1 VTFDFDVAIVGGGPA
16 GSSTALHMVRRE
28 RIAARRVVMLERAK
42 HPRDKPCAGAVSS
55 WGLETLAA
63 IGVPLSVPH
72 VPMRGLRVFAGDACG
87 THVSP
92 LGVVVRRAEFDASLW
107 KAAAD
112 AGVVVHDGEAVTGVE
127 RLPGGWKV
135 STPVRTVSA
144 RFLAAC
150 DGSGSIVR
158 KALGFREAARKGH
171 LYVAETPAALGDEA
185 TREGLC
191 DFDLRVADDGIDGY
205 YWDFP
210 TLVDGKPGVNR
221 GIYHANLHPRSD
233 VKASFARALSRRGI
247 DIDRVRIKPFST
259 RPLVRGTRFAFER
272 LALVGEAAGIDRVT
286 GEGIAQA
293 ILTGALASKHLARA
307 LRLRSGSVGNEGDVS
322 LEGYQRDVMRDR
334 VGRHMRQSAWLAE
347 HVYGSRGASWRALF
361 AREPLARELGARWYS
376 GSSLAWTEKARL
388 GTKLALALASG

>member
-1 VTFDFDVAIVGGGPA
+1 MTFDFDVAIVGGGPA
-16 GSSTALHMVRRE
+16 GSSTALHLVRRE
-28 RIAARRVVMLERAK
+28 HVAAERVLVLERAK

-55 WGLETLAA
+55 WGLDALDA
-63 IGVPLSVPH
+63 IGVPLSVPS
-72 VPMRGLRVFAGDACG
+72 VPMRGLRIFAGDACG

-107 KAAAD
+107 KAALD
-112 AGVVVHDGEAVTGVE
+112 EGVVARDGEAVSGVE
-127 RLPGGWKV
+127 RFSGGWKV
-135 STPVRTVSA
+135 STSKGTLRA
-144 RFLAAC
+144 RLLAAC

-158 KALGFREAARKGH
+158 KALGHREPARKGH
-171 LYVAETPAALGDEA
+171 LYVAETLASPGDDA
-185 TREGLC
+185 RREGLC

-233 VKASFARALSRRGI
+233 LKSSFGRALARRGV
-247 DIDRVRIKPFST
+247 DIERVRIKPFST

-293 ILTGALASKHLARA
+293 ILTGGLASKHLARA
-307 LRLRSGSVGNEGDVS
+307 LRTGDVS
-322 LEGYQRDVMRDR
+322 LEDYHREVMRTR
-334 VGRHMRQSAWLAE
+334 VGRHMRQSAWLAD

-376 GSSLAWTEKARL
+376 GSALAWTEKARL
-388 GTKLALALASG
+388 GAKLALALASG